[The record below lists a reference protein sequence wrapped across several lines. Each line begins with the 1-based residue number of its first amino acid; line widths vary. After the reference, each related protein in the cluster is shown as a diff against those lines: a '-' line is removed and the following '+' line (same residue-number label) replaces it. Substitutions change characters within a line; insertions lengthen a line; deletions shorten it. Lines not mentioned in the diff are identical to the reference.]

1 MGFSLVEAFSKLFT
15 GPKAVSKAIAS
26 AFTRERS
33 RSSVGSAA
41 RERDAMGNLCS
52 TGIDGTL
59 DDKLDKVPKA
69 AADPMA
75 HVTGK
80 QRAGSLREVYKVG
93 KTLGTGGFSV
103 VKTVTDRGT
112 GQQFA
117 CKIMSLPPP
126 GKSVSDNEST
136 RADIFKEIDILI
148 ALRHPNIVNMKEYF
162 EENNKVYLI
171 MELLEG
177 GELLDAVIDKG
188 HYSEEDAR
196 TCFVQL
202 INAIQ
207 YLHSKGIVHRD
218 LKLENLLLSRRKDI
232 SAIKLADFGLA
243 KRFGGAAALSTVCG
257 TPQYVAPEIIKGGP
271 ATEYG
276 PECDLWSAG
285 VILFILLGGYP
296 PFYDESEPRLFEKI
310 RRGTYD
316 FDDSVW
322 DLISNEAKDL
332 IKTLLVVDASKRLTC
347 EQVLS
352 HPWVTAAARDSGRKR
367 DLLATMSKMRDSMR
381 QARLPTGGSSGGLS
395 PVVKEALGREAEDL
409 DVDEVRLADE
419 LAASFMNK

>member
-285 VILFILLGGYP
+285 VILFILLGG
-296 PFYDESEPRLFEKI
+296 
-310 RRGTYD
+310 
-316 FDDSVW
+316 VW